1 MSGSKTGKWKI
12 IWTEP
17 AVHDLSEI
25 AEYIGRD
32 SQHYAAR
39 IVQAVYGL
47 AENLSMFPLKGRIV
61 PEFGQENLREI
72 IYQSYRIIYKI
83 EPERLAIL
91 SIVHTS
97 RDLIELPQK
106 EPWDIG

>member
-32 SQHYAAR
+32 SQYYAAR
-39 IVQAVYGL
+39 IVQAVYEL
-47 AENLSMFPLKGRIV
+47 AENLSTFPLRGRIV
-61 PEFGQENLREI
+61 PEFGQENL
-72 IYQSYRIIYKI
+72 S
-83 EPERLAIL
+83 RLL
-91 SIVHTS
+91 KKSQT
-97 RDLIELPQK
+97 DGLNCK
-106 EPWDIG
+106 MT